1 MVILTSVNRL
11 LYSRPLSLLSGVV
24 LKGQR
29 MLLIDR
35 YLLRQFLQIFV
46 ICFASLT
53 GLYIVIDAF
62 SNLDRFLGSG
72 ADESGLLASV
82 CEFYA
87 YRTLTFFDWTSG
99 ILAMVTAMFTV
110 TWIQRHRELTA
121 LMAAGI
127 SKIRVLAPVLLA
139 AVVVSLLAAANRELV
154 IPRLRDELTAQAS
167 GTSFDAPQPLESC
180 FDQETGIML
189 GGDSVIRGLRQIV
202 NPAFIMPAD
211 LSEYGTNLVAAVA
224 TYQPPTAHQ
233 LGGYLLH
240 DVKHPQ
246 RITERSTLRVEGR
259 EVIITPADADWLSK
273 NQVFVVS
280 NVTFDLLAAGSK
292 WQEYASTAELIGTL
306 ARPTTDPGN
315 GTRVLVHK
323 RIVQPFADATLLLLG
338 LPLVVART
346 NRSVFVAIGICMV
359 IVTAFMLVVL
369 SCQSLGA
376 AGWLRP
382 ALAAWVPLILFLPV
396 AAWTSESLYL

>member
-1 MVILTSVNRL
+1 M
-11 LYSRPLSLLSGVV
+11 
-24 LKGQR
+24 
-29 MLLIDR
+29 
-35 YLLRQFLQIFV
+35 
-46 ICFASLT
+46 
-53 GLYIVIDAF
+53 
-62 SNLDRFLGSG
+62 
-72 ADESGLLASV
+72 
-82 CEFYA
+82 
-87 YRTLTFFDWTSG
+87 
-99 ILAMVTAMFTV
+99 
-110 TWIQRHRELTA
+110 
-121 LMAAGI
+121 
-127 SKIRVLAPVLLA
+127 
-139 AVVVSLLAAANRELV
+139 
-154 IPRLRDELTAQAS
+154 
-167 GTSFDAPQPLESC
+167 
-180 FDQETGIML
+180 
-189 GGDSVIRGLRQIV
+189 
-202 NPAFIMPAD
+202 
-211 LSEYGTNLVAAVA
+211 
-224 TYQPPTAHQ
+224 
-233 LGGYLLH
+233 LH